1 MADTSTYTLLQRISV
16 TAPVSS
22 VTFSSIPQT
31 GYTDL
36 KVVASTRNT
45 ASNTLG
51 LLNIRFNGLTTN
63 LSSIVLYGFGSNAG
77 TSSYSGVNY
86 AIWGYTN
93 GATSTSKVFANTEF
107 VIPNYTSSNYKSV
120 SVDSVNENNATDGRQ
135 SLTAGLWSSTS
146 AITSITLDALD
157 GGAGGQNFVDGCTFS
172 LYATSALGTTPG
184 TPKALGGDIVKTD
197 GTYWYHTFFSSGLFV
212 PQSAFTCDYLVVAGG
227 AGGAYLSGGGG
238 AGGYRTASSQSFTA
252 QAYPVIVGAGGTGTF
267 NQYAGNGTNSS
278 FNSTTS
284 TGGGNGGFEDGTAN
298 SGLGGVTGGSGGGA
312 PVAESS
318 TAYGAG
324 NAGGYSPVE
333 GYRGGGATGSRSYD
347 NGAGGG
353 GGSSAVGAIGTTSS
367 GGAGGAGTA
376 NSISG
381 TSVTYAI
388 GGSGAFNNASGGG
401 AGANGNGGGTS
412 STAFAGESGL
422 PGTGNGGG
430 GAGNS
435 AAFGGAGG
443 SGVVIIKYAV

>member
-1 MADTSTYTLLQRISV
+1 MADTSTYTLLQRV
-16 TAPVSS
+16 TLTNSTTTS
-22 VTFSSIPQT
+22 ITFSNIPQS

-36 KVVASTRNT
+36 KVVASIRMATTNSDTGVYFNT
-45 ASNTLG
+45 AATDSSDRNLSG
-51 LLNIRFNGLTTN
+51 NGTTAFSDIHTSQQSIYIGPVCTTN
-63 LSSIVLYGFGSNAG
+63 Q
-77 TSSYSGVNY
+77 T
-86 AIWGYTN
+86 
-93 GATSTSKVFANTEF
+93 ANTFSSFEML
-107 VIPNYTSSNYKSV
+107 IPNYTSSNQKSV
-120 SVDSVNENNATDGRQ
+120 SIDHVQENAGTSAYVTLASGV
-135 SLTAGLWSSTS
+135 STKTA
-146 AITSITLDALD
+146 AITSITFYGY
-157 GGAGGQNFVDGCTFS
+157 GGTSLNFGQYSTFS
-172 LYATSALGTTPG
+172 LYGISSVGTTPG

-197 GTYWYHTFFSSGLFV
+197 GSYWYHTFLSSGLFV
-212 PQSAFTCDYLVVAGG
+212 PQSAITCDYLVVAGG

-238 AGGYRTASSQSFTA
+238 AGGYRTASSQSLTA

-284 TGGGNGGFEDGTAN
+284 TGGGNGGFEDGTAL
-298 SGLGGVTGGSGGGA
+298 SGLGGVAGGSGGGA

-333 GYRGGGATGSRSYD
+333 GYRGGGATGSRNYD

-353 GGSSAVGAIGTTSS
+353 GGSSGVGANGTTSS
-367 GGAGGAGTA
+367 GGVGGAGTA

-412 STAFAGESGL
+412 STPFAGESGL

-435 AAFGGAGG
+435 ALFGGAGG

>member
-16 TAPVSS
+16 AAPVSS
-22 VTFSSIPQT
+22 ITFSSIPQT

-36 KVVASTRNT
+36 KIVASIRMATTSGDVGVYFNT
-45 ASNTLG
+45 AATDSSDRNVFGNGTSAASDVHTSQQSIYIGPVNTSSA
-51 LLNIRFNGLTTN
+51 TTN
-63 LSSIVLYGFGSNAG
+63 TFSNFEML
-77 TSSYSGVNY
+77 V
-86 AIWGYTN
+86 
-93 GATSTSKVFANTEF
+93 
-107 VIPNYTSSNYKSV
+107 PNYTSSNQKSV
-120 SVDSVNENNATDGRQ
+120 SIDHVQENNATT
-135 SLTAGLWSSTS
+135 SYATLAAGLSTKTA
-146 AITSITLDALD
+146 AISSITFYGY
-157 GGAGGQNFVDGCTFS
+157 GGGSVSFAQYTTFS
-172 LYATSALGTTPG
+172 LYGISALGTTPG

-197 GTYWYHTFFSSGLFV
+197 GTYWYHTFLSSGLFV
-212 PQSAFTCDYLVVAGG
+212 PQSAITCDYLVVAGG

-238 AGGYRTASSQSFTA
+238 AGGYRTASSQSLTA

-284 TGGGNGGFEDGTAN
+284 TGGGNGGFEDGTAL
-298 SGLGGVTGGSGGGA
+298 SGLGGVAGGSGGGA

-333 GYRGGGATGSRSYD
+333 GYRGGGATGSRNYD

-353 GGSSAVGAIGTTSS
+353 GGSGGVGANGTTSS

>member
-1 MADTSTYTLLQRISV
+1 MADASTYTLLQRV
-16 TAPVSS
+16 TVTSPTSS
-22 VTFSSIPQT
+22 VTFSNIPQS

-36 KVVASTRNT
+36 QVVMSARTTTNGDSYGEVDLSFNGAPSGTAYSWRRLLGNGVTTGSTSGSNDDAINLFAPITGSGATASTF
-45 ASNTLG
+45 SNV
-51 LLNIRFNGLTTN
+51 
-63 LSSIVLYGFGSNAG
+63 SIYV
-77 TSSYSGVNY
+77 
-86 AIWGYTN
+86 
-93 GATSTSKVFANTEF
+93 
-107 VIPNYTSSNYKSV
+107 PNYTSSNNKSV
-120 SVDSVNENNATDGRQ
+120 SVDAVTENNTTQAVAT
-135 SLTAGLWSSTS
+135 LYAGLWASSS
-146 AITSITLDALD
+146 AINSIVLTVTYGTAF
-157 GGAGGQNFVDGCTFS
+157 AQYSTFS
-172 LYATSALGTTPG
+172 LYGVSALGTTPG
-184 TPKALGGDIVKTD
+184 APKALGGDIVKTD
-197 GTYWYHTFFSSGLFV
+197 GSYWYHTFLGSGLFV
-212 PQSAFTCDYLVVAGG
+212 PQSAITCDYLVVAGG

-238 AGGYRTASSQSFTA
+238 AGGYRTASSQSLTA

-284 TGGGNGGFEDGTAN
+284 TGGGNGGFEDGTTL
-298 SGLGGVTGGSGGGA
+298 SGLGGVAGGSGGGA

-333 GYRGGGATGSRSYD
+333 GYRGGGATGDRNYG

-353 GGSSAVGAIGTTSS
+353 GGSSGVGANGTTSS

>member
-1 MADTSTYTLLQRISV
+1 MADTSTYTLLQRVSV
-16 TAPVSS
+16 TTAVSS
-22 VTFSSIPQT
+22 VTFSNIPQS

-36 KVVASTRNT
+36 KIVASTRGDTGSGVINL
-45 ASNTLG
+45 S
-51 LLNIRFNGLTTN
+51 FNGVTTN
-63 LSSIVLYGFGSNAG
+63 LSGKTLYGSGTAAASGSPAS
-77 TSSYSGVNY
+77 TIPVQSDWS
-86 AIWGYTN
+86 
-93 GATSTSKVFANTEF
+93 GATASTFGNVEF
-107 VIPNYTSSNYKSV
+107 YIPNYTSSSNKSV
-120 SVDSVNENNATDGRQ
+120 SADAVAENNATEGYQ
-135 SLTAGLWSSTS
+135 WLTAGLWSNTA
-146 AITSITLDALD
+146 AITSVTLTSNSS
-157 GGAGGQNFVDGCTFS
+157 NFVQYSTFS
-172 LYATSALGTTPG
+172 LYGVSALGTSPG

-197 GTYWYHTFFSSGLFV
+197 GTYWYHTFLSSGLFV
-212 PQSAFTCDYLVVAGG
+212 PQSAITCDYLVVAGG

-238 AGGYRTASSQSFTA
+238 AGGYRTASSQSLTA

-284 TGGGNGGFEDGTAN
+284 TGGGNGGFEDGTAL
-298 SGLGGVTGGSGGGA
+298 SGLGGVAGGSGGGA

-318 TAYGAG
+318 TAYGTG

-333 GYRGGGATGSRSYD
+333 GYRGGGATGDRNYG

-353 GGSSAVGAIGTTSS
+353 GGSSGVGAIGTTSS

-412 STAFAGESGL
+412 STGFAGESGL

-435 AAFGGAGG
+435 ALFGGAGG